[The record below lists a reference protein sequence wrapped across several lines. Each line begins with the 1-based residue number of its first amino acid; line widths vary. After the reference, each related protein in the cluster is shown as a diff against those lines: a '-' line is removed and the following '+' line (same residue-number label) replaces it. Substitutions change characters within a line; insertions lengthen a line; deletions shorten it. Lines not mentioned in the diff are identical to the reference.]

1 MMGDWGAQLSHK
13 DKQQLCASTEGRG
26 RRGRVGACSQG
37 SAQAEHPGCA
47 LILCQ
52 ALISG
57 GLGAL
62 AQDSSFLAVTRDEM
76 AASSQLQVD
85 EVEKAAVE
93 LLKGRETLQG
103 TRTGSAPLDTSAV
116 APGRSPGL
124 RGSPCQKNI
133 TATRL

>member
-1 MMGDWGAQLSHK
+1 MGGCLQPGQLPR
-13 DKQQLCASTEGRG
+13 LST
-26 RRGRVGACSQG
+26 
-37 SAQAEHPGCA
+37 QAGLSSPA
-47 LILCQ
+47 Q

-62 AQDSSFLAVTRDEM
+62 AHDSSFLAVTRDEM
-76 AASSQLQVD
+76 AASSQLEMD

-103 TRTGSAPLDTSAV
+103 TQTGSAPLDTSAV
-116 APGRSPGL
+116 RPGSSPGL
-124 RGSPCQKNI
+124 GAAPSQKTI

>member
-1 MMGDWGAQLSHK
+1 MGGWVQPGQPPRLS
-13 DKQQLCASTEGRG
+13 T
-26 RRGRVGACSQG
+26 
-37 SAQAEHPGCA
+37 QAVLSSPA
-47 LILCQ
+47 Q

-62 AQDSSFLAVTRDEM
+62 AHDSSFLAVARDEM
-76 AASSQLQVD
+76 AASSQLEMD

-103 TRTGSAPLDTSAV
+103 TKTGSAPLDSSAV
-116 APGRSPGL
+116 APGRPPGL
-124 RGSPCQKNI
+124 GAAPSQETI

>member
-1 MMGDWGAQLSHK
+1 MAGWVPAARAAPQAVLSSP
-13 DKQQLCASTEGRG
+13 A
-26 RRGRVGACSQG
+26 
-37 SAQAEHPGCA
+37 
-47 LILCQ
+47 Q

-62 AQDSSFLAVTRDEM
+62 ARDSAFLAVTRDEM
-76 AASSQLQVD
+76 AASSLLEMD

-103 TRTGSAPLDTSAV
+103 TRSGSAPLDSSAV
-116 APGRSPGL
+116 APGTSPGL
-124 RGSPCQKNI
+124 GAAPSQQTI

>member
-1 MMGDWGAQLSHK
+1 TVTGTASSSRFQQRETGEPGAS
-13 DKQQLCASTEGRG
+13 STP
-26 RRGRVGACSQG
+26 AITF
-37 SAQAEHPGCA
+37 
-47 LILCQ
+47 LIQ
-52 ALISG
+52 EALISG

-124 RGSPCQKNI
+124 RGSPTQKTI

>member
-1 MMGDWGAQLSHK
+1 TVTGATSSSRF
-13 DKQQLCASTEGRG
+13 QQRETGEPGTSSTP
-26 RRGRVGACSQG
+26 AITF
-37 SAQAEHPGCA
+37 
-47 LILCQ
+47 LIQ
-52 ALISG
+52 EALISG

-62 AQDSSFLAVTRDEM
+62 ARDSSFLAVARDEM
-76 AASSQLQVD
+76 AASSLMEVD

-103 TRTGSAPLDTSAV
+103 TKTGSAPRDTSAV

-124 RGSPCQKNI
+124 GAAPSQETS